1 MCIWCVLRLLFVKST
16 NVKLLF
22 WINDYFSRI
31 IEKVL
36 ILILNGIE
44 VRKYFVLYCKIDYFL
59 IDECFDDDISI
70 YNNFLGLLLDSFF
83 GDSFSE
89 FIVFW

>member
-1 MCIWCVLRLLFVKST
+1 MELRLG
-16 NVKLLF
+16 N
-22 WINDYFSRI
+22 I
-31 IEKVL
+31 
-36 ILILNGIE
+36 
-44 VRKYFVLYCKIDYFL
+44 VLYCKIDYWYFL